1 MMGAAMPPG
10 AIALVLAVTA
20 MLTISSRHGR
30 WMKASEQGCP
40 EWLPWSVFAALGI
53 GIVIL
58 GVLYPDAI
66 VAVYNENHL
75 FPG

>member
-1 MMGAAMPPG
+1 MGAATPPG
-10 AIALVLAVTA
+10 AIALVLALTA
-20 MLTISSRHGR
+20 TLTISSRR
-30 WMKASEQGCP
+30 RSWLKASEQGCP
-40 EWLPWSVFAALGI
+40 EWLPWSVLAAI
-53 GIVIL
+53 GAGTVIL